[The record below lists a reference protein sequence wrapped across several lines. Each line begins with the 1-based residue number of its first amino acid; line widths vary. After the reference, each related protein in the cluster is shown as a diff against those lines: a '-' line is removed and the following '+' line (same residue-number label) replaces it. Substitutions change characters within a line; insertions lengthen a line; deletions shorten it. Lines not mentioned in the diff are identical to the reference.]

1 MREKPLN
8 QGMTC
13 NNLCIQFDKRKSD
26 NGFIVNS
33 RKKDSEKIVK
43 SQKNNGFIVNLRKK

>member
-8 QGMTC
+8 QGITC

-33 RKKDSEKIVK
+33 RKNSDNIEIGKKYGE
-43 SQKNNGFIVNLRKK
+43 FIVNSQQR